1 MTYFSLRKRD
11 PEPEPEPEPSEE
23 EEVDETEEQPDE
35 EPEPAPAKPP
45 TSWRGA
51 LWTGICGP
59 GRWLAVRFGTAT
71 AWTVHGIAA
80 WACRFYG
87 GWLAVGVV
95 AGWVLLVLAFVPKE
109 YLDRLTAAI
118 ERRTHPDQ
126 DGAEADDES
135 AGETPTDPDPADV
148 LDLVRDLIG
157 DSRGVLLTALRQP
170 LRAPDTRAVRK
181 VLAGAGIRVR
191 EGVRTG
197 GGNGPGVHRDD
208 LPPVSPETKA
218 VDSERCLPSSAA
230 NANTNNTSSGTP
242 QKGIRVHRIGA
253 EGVILYDPADT
264 HRHHR
269 TGNQ

>member
-1 MTYFSLRKRD
+1 MTYFSLRKR
-11 PEPEPEPEPSEE
+11 EPEPEPEPVEE
-23 EEVDETEEQPDE
+23 EQPDEAEGQPDE

-71 AWTVHGIAA
+71 AWTVYGIAA

-95 AGWVLLVLAFVPKE
+95 VVWLLLVLAFTPKE

-118 ERRTHPDQ
+118 ERRIHPDQ
-126 DGAEADDES
+126 DDAEADDETPDES
-135 AGETPTDPDPADV
+135 AGEAPTEPDPADV

-170 LRAPDTRAVRK
+170 LRAADTRAVRE

-191 EGVRTG
+191 EGVRTA

-208 LPPVSPETKA
+208 LPP
-218 VDSERCLPSSAA
+218 LPPIDGSAPVGSLTCTNA
-230 NANTNNTSSGTP
+230 ANTNANNRLTVQS
-242 QKGIRVHRIGA
+242 R
-253 EGVILYDPADT
+253 EGMTIINDPAD
-264 HRHHR
+264 RHR
-269 TGNQ
+269 THTLKKR